1 MTKEAIGITGRR
13 LAVKLLPASTKR
25 SLLGGRDRVIDAIMR
40 IRARLGHLGP
50 LPTFLIIGAGKSG
63 TTYLYDRLTEH
74 PLIYRSLVKEPHF
87 FRHNYWKGI
96 SWYRAHFFSPTWNS
110 TQGAI
115 TGEASGAMFYP
126 HAPRRV
132 KDVVPDVKLIAILR
146 NPIDRAY
153 SHYLHEV
160 RLGFESLSFE
170 EAIEAEPTRLDGETE
185 RVLDDEEYFSFG
197 WRHFAYVSKGLY
209 WKSLEAWL
217 RYFHRDQLLI
227 IKSEDF
233 YENPTQILRQV
244 ARFLGLPDW
253 QPSPYRGHKAY
264 PYQPMSLGIRARLA
278 DHYAP
283 HNARLYEIIGRDWGW
298 K

>member
-1 MTKEAIGITGRR
+1 MTREAIGMTGRR
-13 LAVKLLPASTKR
+13 LAIKVLPASTKR
-25 SLLGGRDRVIDAIMR
+25 FLLGGRDRITDALMR
-40 IRARLGHLGP
+40 SRARLGHLGP

-74 PLIYRSLVKEPHF
+74 PLIYRSFVKEPHF
-87 FRHNYWKGI
+87 FRHNYSKGVR
-96 SWYRAHFFSPTWNS
+96 WYRAHFFSPAWNS

-132 KDVVPDVKLIAILR
+132 RDVVAEAKLLAILR
-146 NPIDRAY
+146 NPVDRAY

-170 EAIEAEPTRLDGETE
+170 EALDAEPTRLRGETE
-185 RVLDDEEYFSFG
+185 RVLHDEKYFSFG
-197 WRHFAYVSKGLY
+197 WRHFAYASKGLY

-217 RYFHRDQLLI
+217 QHFPRDQLLI

-233 YENPTQILRQV
+233 YTNPTRILREV
-244 ARFLGLPDW
+244 TAFLELPDW

-264 PYQPMSLGIRARLA
+264 PYQPLSPAIRARLA
-278 DHYAP
+278 EYYAP
-283 HNARLYEIIGRDWGW
+283 HNARLYELIGTDWGW
-298 K
+298 